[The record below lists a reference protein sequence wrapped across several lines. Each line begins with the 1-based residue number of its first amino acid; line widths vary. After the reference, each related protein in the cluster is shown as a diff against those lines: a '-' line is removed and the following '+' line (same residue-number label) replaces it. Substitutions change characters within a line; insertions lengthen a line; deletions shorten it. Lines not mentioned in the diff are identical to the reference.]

1 MIIAVENE
9 PGSFITRGGRV
20 CFIAINACAERRG
33 WYTHMAPLPATWLQ
47 SPNSSKPKI
56 KHRLPLGRI
65 IHTYCTGLQLTS
77 SIYVSASKIQLTELY
92 SGKSPTVT

>member
-9 PGSFITRGGRV
+9 PGSFITRGRRV

-56 KHRLPLGRI
+56 KHRLPPFKDKVVG
-65 IHTYCTGLQLTS
+65 GL
-77 SIYVSASKIQLTELY
+77 
-92 SGKSPTVT
+92 P

>member
-47 SPNSSKPKI
+47 STKLVQPQI
-56 KHRLPLGRI
+56 KHRLPQKSLHNSDLFLI
-65 IHTYCTGLQLTS
+65 QVS
-77 SIYVSASKIQLTELY
+77 S
-92 SGKSPTVT
+92 